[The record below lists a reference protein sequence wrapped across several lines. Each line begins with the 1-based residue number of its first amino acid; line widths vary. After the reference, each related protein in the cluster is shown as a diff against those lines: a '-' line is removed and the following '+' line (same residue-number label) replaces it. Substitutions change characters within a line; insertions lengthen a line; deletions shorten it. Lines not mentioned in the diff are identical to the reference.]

1 MMHDAAGTDAWSMA
15 LIGMYGLGLWA
26 LAVAG
31 VVVLMAQVGRARGR
45 GRDRGRPTHRPWI

>member
-1 MMHDAAGTDAWSMA
+1 MMHDAAGTDAW
-15 LIGMYGLGLWA
+15 GMYGLGLWA